1 VCAHE
6 RTRTHMRGTTM
17 VSLST
22 EPRAFHASA
31 YKLAWGAAL
40 IFYFL
45 EYVVRS
51 APAVMIP
58 ELTTAFSVDAVG
70 VSAIIGAYYYTYSV
84 TSLAAGAAL
93 DRFGAKAPVA
103 LGAVLLGI
111 GCLLFV
117 VSVPF
122 VGYLGRLL
130 QGAGSAFAFTGAVF
144 LATHGFSGSVL
155 ATAIGFTQC
164 FGMLGGSAGQFAV
177 GPLIHGTLGW
187 KGFWV
192 ATAIA
197 CLAVGAALFLIT
209 PAEGR
214 DDNAPARE
222 GLIAPF
228 KTVFSN
234 PQSYLCGIIAGLL
247 FAPTTIG
254 DMIWGVAFFQQDRG
268 VEYARAVSIASMV
281 PLGWVVG
288 CPLLGWLADYI
299 GLRKPTL
306 ILGAA
311 IMLMSVIA
319 TAYTNDTTFN
329 YISMFVLGVG
339 SGAAM
344 IPYTIIKEVN
354 PDKAKGSAVGV
365 INFITFGV
373 TAAVAP
379 IFAREH
385 GRSLASSSDHLAHF
399 KGAAGFWVVA
409 IVIAIGLALFLRET
423 GAKASEEKSR

>member
-1 VCAHE
+1 MK
-6 RTRTHMRGTTM
+6 TLQGKMM
-17 VSLST
+17 INSST
-22 EPRAFHASA
+22 VTPASHISA
-31 YKLAWGAAL
+31 YKIAWVTAL
-40 IFYFL
+40 IFYFF

-58 ELTTAFSVDAVG
+58 ELTTAFSVDAIG

-84 TSLAAGAAL
+84 TSLVAGASL
-93 DRFGAKAPVA
+93 DRFGARAPIA
-103 LGAVLLGI
+103 LGAIILGI

-164 FGMLGGSAGQFAV
+164 FGMLGGSTGQFAV
-177 GPLIHGTLGW
+177 GSLIHGVWDW
-187 KGFWV
+187 KSFWV

-197 CLAVGAALFLIT
+197 CLAIGVALFLIT
-209 PAEGR
+209 PREVHA
-214 DDNAPARE
+214 DNAPARE

-234 PQSYLCGIIAGLL
+234 RQSYLCGIVAGLL
-247 FAPTTIG
+247 FAPTTVG
-254 DMIWGVAFFQQDRG
+254 DMIWGVAFYQQDRG
-268 VEYARAVSIASMV
+268 VDYAHAVSIASMT

-299 GLRKPTL
+299 GRRKPAL
-306 ILGAA
+306 ILGAVV
-311 IMLMSVIA
+311 MLLSVIA
-319 TAYTNDTTFN
+319 TALTNDRTLN
-329 YISMFVLGVG
+329 HISMFMLGVG

-354 PDKAKGSAVGV
+354 PDNAKGSAVGV

-373 TAAVAP
+373 TAVVGP
-379 IFAREH
+379 IFARLF
-385 GRSLASSSDHLAHF
+385 GGTLASSGDHMTHF
-399 KGAAGFWVVA
+399 KEAAGFWVAAIIVA
-409 IVIAIGLALFLRET
+409 AGLALFLRET
-423 GAKASEEKSR
+423 GTKATKAKA

>member
-1 VCAHE
+1 MVNSSAVTPAAH
-6 RTRTHMRGTTM
+6 
-17 VSLST
+17 V
-22 EPRAFHASA
+22 SA
-31 YKLAWGAAL
+31 YKVAWGAAL

-58 ELTTAFSVDAVG
+58 ELTTAFSADAIG
-70 VSAIIGAYYYTYSV
+70 VSAIIGAYYYTYSI
-84 TSLAAGAAL
+84 TSLVAGAAL
-93 DRFGAKAPVA
+93 DRYGAKAPVA
-103 LGAVLLGI
+103 FGAILLGI

-117 VSVPF
+117 ASVPS
-122 VGYLGRLL
+122 VGYLGRLA

-164 FGMLGGSAGQFAV
+164 FGMLGGAAGQFAV
-177 GPLIHGTLGW
+177 GSLIHGVLDW
-187 KGFWV
+187 KGFWI

-197 CLAVGAALFLIT
+197 CLATGVVLFLIT
-209 PAEGR
+209 PREIRA
-214 DDNAPARE
+214 DNAPARE

-228 KTVFSN
+228 KAVFSN

-268 VEYARAVSIASMV
+268 VDYSHAVSIASMT

-299 GLRKPTL
+299 GRRKPAL
-306 ILGAA
+306 ILGAV
-311 IMLMSVIA
+311 IMLISVIA
-319 TAYTNDTTFN
+319 TALTNDRTLN
-329 YISMFVLGVG
+329 HISMFMVGVG

-354 PDKAKGSAVGV
+354 PDRAKGSAVGV

-373 TAAVAP
+373 TAAVGP
-379 IFAREH
+379 VFARLI
-385 GRSLASSSDHLAHF
+385 GGSLASTGNHLAHF
-399 KGAAGFWVVA
+399 KQAAGFWDVA
-409 IVIAIGLALFLRET
+409 IVVAIGLALFLRET
-423 GAKASEEKSR
+423 GKNASGQRHAVVAGTQG